1 MFDPE
6 KPPELSVS
14 GWINTREPL
23 SLERLRGRVVVLIAF
38 QIFCPGCVE
47 HALPQAK
54 RLRAKF
60 NPAEVAIIGLH
71 SVFEHHR
78 VMTPEAL
85 EVFVGEFKLPFPVAI
100 DEADGEDM
108 PRTMAAYQMQG
119 TPTLLIFDRAGR
131 LRRHYFGQPDDIL
144 LAAEIMALA
153 IEEKTSPRSEAAAI
167 ERKLAATLNA
177 ESHSHGHDHHHH
189 DDHDHADGCGC
200 GHHHHDHDHSHHD
213 HGHQQAG
220 AGAKHPPDDD
230 RREEVARRLAGA
242 ERMTEPPRVKPAG

>member
-14 GWINTREPL
+14 GWVNAREPL
-23 SLERLRGRVVVLIAF
+23 SLERLRGRVVVLVAF
-38 QIFCPGCVE
+38 QMLCPGCVE
-47 HALPQAK
+47 HAIPQAK
-54 RLRAKF
+54 RLRARF

-85 EVFVGEFKLPFPVAI
+85 GVFVGEFKLPFPVAI
-100 DEADGEDM
+100 DEADGAGM

-131 LRRHYFGQPDDIL
+131 LRRHYFGQPDDIM

-153 IEEKTSPRSEAAAI
+153 IEEKTSPRNEAAVI
-167 ERKLAATLNA
+167 ERKLAAVLRSESA
-177 ESHSHGHDHHHH
+177 EHGHDHHHH
-189 DDHDHADGCGC
+189 HDHEHGEACGC
-200 GHHHHDHDHSHHD
+200 GHSHDHHDDGHHHE
-213 HGHQQAG
+213 
-220 AGAKHPPDDD
+220 HPGEQDSLE
-230 RREEVARRLAGA
+230 RERADEIARRLAGA
-242 ERMTEPPRVKPAG
+242 ERMTDPNGAKPQV